1 MKHFLVNTRALLPST
16 KAHWLSEMQFLR
28 SRLGLSTNNLAIV
41 FYCTLRS
48 LFGQNLGS
56 LSTTSFFGIRTMDG
70 WFLFSSKIF
79 CSKKWLID
87 LAKSLLTM
95 LQKSWKK
102 VALYPLGR
110 GFVPFYWEDTFLNL
124 SRLETLRIVALSFSK
139 IFLLEQWLKISYV
152 ARNVLSHLIQ
162 FGKVV
167 PVVGF
172 HLSARLELL
181 PTLMFQDMYKTPSTI
196 VFLCTMTVVSKTIL
210 LIAIK

>member
-1 MKHFLVNTRALLPST
+1 MLKKFSINNIITFFNIQLREHTYLSFASSLWHTMKHFLGNTRALLPST

-41 FYCTLRS
+41 FYCTLHS

-56 LSTTSFFGIRTMDG
+56 LSAISFFGIRTMDG

-102 VALYPLGR
+102 VALYPLGQ
-110 GFVPFYWEDTFLNL
+110 GLCSIL
-124 SRLETLRIVALSFSK
+124 LR
-139 IFLLEQWLKISYV
+139 
-152 ARNVLSHLIQ
+152 R
-162 FGKVV
+162 
-167 PVVGF
+167 
-172 HLSARLELL
+172 HLS
-181 PTLMFQDMYKTPSTI
+181 
-196 VFLCTMTVVSKTIL
+196 
-210 LIAIK
+210 